1 MKKRRMEAVLLSAA
15 MAIGILGGCGSTSA
29 YSGYESA
36 YQKMTAAGGLETNF
50 TLCLDGDGTQMEST
64 GNMTLKN
71 EGNATKLYYEMKVG
85 DKKIIQFSDGSAI
98 YTDDGTNKT
107 KFSIAGEGKKPE
119 KSENESGGREK
130 EEASEFNTQAFIQE
144 FSGMLEAGKIKELGI
159 LDQIPEKYVKNTSSE
174 KNGANT
180 IYTLTFTEA
189 LVKNFLNILVRDQV
203 KDSDNALT
211 FGDLKD
217 FTYTATANG
226 DGVLCG
232 ISYAG
237 TVSVTVPAGLMTSGE
252 AKTFELTI
260 DLLLDIVNPG
270 EPVELTLPDTS
281 GYQEL

>member
-1 MKKRRMEAVLLSAA
+1 MKKRRMEAVVLSVA
-15 MAIGILGGCGSTSA
+15 MAIGVLGGCGGSGA

-36 YQKMTAAGGLETNF
+36 YQRMTAGGGLETDF
-50 TLCLDGDGTQMEST
+50 TLSLEGDGTQMKST
-64 GNMTLKN
+64 GNMKLKN
-71 EGNATKLYYEMKVG
+71 EDNTTKLYYEMQVG
-85 DKKIIQFSDGSAI
+85 DKRIVQFSDGSAI

-107 KFSIAGEGKKPE
+107 KFSITGGGQKPE
-119 KSENESGGREK
+119 KAENESGGREK

-144 FSGMLEAGKIKELGI
+144 FSGLLEAGKIKELGI

-174 KNGANT
+174 KQGDNT
-180 IYTLTFTEA
+180 VYTLTFTEA
-189 LVKNFLNILVRDQV
+189 LVKNFLNVLVRDQV

-217 FTYTATANG
+217 FVYTATANR

-232 ISYAG
+232 IAYAG
-237 TVSVTVPAGLMTSGE
+237 TVSVTVPAALMTSGE

-260 DLLLDIVNPG
+260 DLALDIVNPG
-270 EPVELTLPDTS
+270 SPVELTLPDTS